1 MFACI
6 HGRSVSKLPAENG
19 VDSSSLV
26 DLAFTF
32 SPLVEQT
39 TADTVVFDISGQ
51 DLLFGEVGTSEIA
64 RDAAMASANN
74 LMNEIVHRAK
84 ELSFAINA

>member
-6 HGRSVSKLPAENG
+6 QGRGVSKLPVQNDS
-19 VDSSSLV
+19 DSSSLV

-39 TADTVVFDISGQ
+39 TADTVVFDIAGQ
-51 DLLFGEVGTSEIA
+51 ELLFGEAGTSETDVSLTRWLQQRIWRMKLFVA
-64 RDAAMASANN
+64 
-74 LMNEIVHRAK
+74 HR
-84 ELSFAINA
+84 N